1 MKFRSLGGN
10 PVQNHFGWAQRVST
24 ESNTQKR
31 FKVEGVSAN
40 VAINPITCVPDASKY
55 MVGRQP
61 HSTTHMGTLSK
72 ALVE

>member
-1 MKFRSLGGN
+1 MKFQSLGGN

-55 MVGRQP
+55 MG
-61 HSTTHMGTLSK
+61 STIYKGFLYIGCNPGY
-72 ALVE
+72 AG